1 MSAQPLPT
9 DLLDRSD
16 LRRALREHDFAA
28 AFGII
33 KQYGGLSQNAIA
45 NACGLTPGKVSTI
58 MKGSAQVT
66 SFEVLARIADG
77 LHIPGDMLCL
87 APRPWETRD
96 DHPAAP
102 ADAPP
107 IGSQDTPWQSD
118 VTVSLAS
125 QLTRSDLTMDR
136 RALARALAATAVTGS
151 ALLDALEGW
160 MHPAAGGT
168 PARRPGRLGERDVDH
183 LEHTARAF
191 RSWGH
196 QFGGGLRRK
205 AVLGQL
211 AEVSALLDEHQAP
224 AVETR
229 LYRVMAQLAGSAAS
243 MAWDAGLQRRAQDYY
258 QLSLRAAHAGGDRLW
273 GANTLAGMA
282 RQMLYTGRPADAL
295 ELVRLA
301 QDGARDEAGPRVR
314 AMLHTRE
321 AWALAALGRTAA
333 FKRATEQARTVL
345 ADAAAEDDEPHWI
358 AYFDEAEISGTTGG
372 RLLELARANPR
383 GHADE
388 AAEQIRHALATRS
401 ADAGR
406 SRALDHVGL
415 AECYFLA
422 GDLDT
427 AVAQTYAA
435 VDAASRVQSGRVRAG
450 LGDLYQYTV
459 GHGASRPVREAR
471 ATIRELLTD

>member
-1 MSAQPLPT
+1 MTPNILSPNVLARA
-9 DLLDRSD
+9 DLQRS
-16 LRRALREHDFAA
+16 LREHDFAE
-28 AFGII
+28 AFRII
-33 KQYGGLSQNAIA
+33 KTWGGMSQNAIA

-77 LHIPGDMLCL
+77 LHIPGGMLNL

-96 DHPAAP
+96 DRPAAP
-102 ADAPP
+102 VDAPP
-107 IGSQDTPWQSD
+107 IAGQDTPWQAD
-118 VTVSLAS
+118 VTVALAN

-136 RALARALAATAVTGS
+136 RTLARALATTAVTGS

-160 MHPAAGGT
+160 MHPAASGI

-183 LEHTARAF
+183 LEHTAKAF
-191 RSWGH
+191 RQWGH

-243 MAWDAGLQRRAQDYY
+243 MAWDSGLQRRAQDYY

-273 GANTLAGMA
+273 GANVLAGMA

-295 ELVRLA
+295 ELIRLA
-301 QDGARDEAGPRVR
+301 QDGARSEAGPRVR

-333 FKRATEQARTVL
+333 FKRATEQARTAL
-345 ADAAAEDDEPHWI
+345 ANNGDDEPHWI
-358 AYFDEAEISGTTGG
+358 AYFGEAEIAGTTGG
-372 RLLELARANPR
+372 RLLELARQDPHA
-383 GHADE
+383 HADA
-388 AAEQIRHALATRS
+388 AAEQIQHALATRS
-401 ADAGR
+401 PDAGR
-406 SRALDHVGL
+406 SRALDHIGL
-415 AECYFLA
+415 AETYFLA
-422 GDLDT
+422 GDV
-427 AVAQTYAA
+427 VAAAEQTHTA
-435 VDAASRVQSGRVRAG
+435 VDAAERVHSGRVRAG
-450 LGDLYQYTV
+450 LADLYQYTV
-459 GHGASRPVREAR
+459 GHGASRGVREAR
-471 ATIRELLTD
+471 ARIREQLAD